1 MFTFPESL
9 VMPDI
14 HELALSLMEPDGG
27 FSIDLKTGEHITEG
41 YAVSIE
47 GHELPLKFA
56 TSLDLFDYVIDNFD
70 ALYQEHRV
78 FGGWHD
84 PESGMVDLDVSEVY
98 PDLDTGMRRAVERNQ
113 LAVFDLVS
121 GESVRLSDTAAAC
134 SATTRGDT
142 RYDHGTERWPI

>member
-1 MFTFPESL
+1 MLTFPESL

-14 HELALSLMEPDGG
+14 HELAMALVKPDGG

-47 GHELPLKFA
+47 GYELPLKLA
-56 TSLDLFDYVIDNFD
+56 TSLDLFDYIIDNFD

-84 PESGMVDLDVSEVY
+84 PESGMVYLDVSEVY
-98 PDLDTGMRRAVERNQ
+98 PDLDTAMRRAVERNQ
-113 LAVFDLVS
+113 IAVFDLVS
-121 GESVRLSDTAAAC
+121 GESIRLPDTAAA
-134 SATTRGDT
+134 
-142 RYDHGTERWPI
+142 